1 LLSVCLGRQVPRA
14 DQLLLWFSGLRGAVS
29 FALVLSFPSPH
40 RRALIATTAWTVLTT
55 VLVFGGSTPLLLRRL
70 QPLRSIGAENATS
83 AAAAGGADGLEHT
96 RLDDEADGDATEF
109 DQPATDSRLMQV
121 LAQDSLTWDTAI
133 LTRRCL
139 PSSENRSSPV

>member
-1 LLSVCLGRQVPRA
+1 
-14 DQLLLWFSGLRGAVS
+14 
-29 FALVLSFPSPH
+29 
-40 RRALIATTAWTVLTT
+40 LTT

-109 DQPATDSRLMQV
+109 DQPATDSRLVQV